1 MVEMLVMLKEFQKRK
16 ASKTSARSVAF
27 QNQKAMLFAD
37 ARKRAEKA
45 VREGFSSVEKAR
57 ATILDLKA
65 QEVSQEGNLA
75 SLKVL
80 WESQDECV
88 QGLLRDCCGIV
99 EDLAHRR
106 AEEIDQASA
115 MLELQAA
122 ERERSRRRLVENA
135 RTCIEENLESQKV
148 ATDAKNLIKHYKAL
162 LNA

>member
-1 MVEMLVMLKEFQKRK
+1 MVEMLVMLQEFQKRK

-27 QNQKAMLFAD
+27 QNQKDALFAD
-37 ARKRAEKA
+37 ARKRVEK
-45 VREGFSSVEKAR
+45 VVCDGYLSIEKAR

-65 QEVSQEGNLA
+65 KEVSPERTLTP
-75 SLKVL
+75 LKAL

-88 QGLLRDCCGIV
+88 QGLLHDCNGII

-106 AEEIDQASA
+106 AQEIDQASA
-115 MLELQAA
+115 MLEIQAV
-122 ERERSRRRLVENA
+122 ERERSRRQLIANA
-135 RTCIEENLESQKV
+135 RTCIEENLENQKV